1 MKRKHVDTLQRWS
14 KLKHEQKHSVL
25 THDEEFSH
33 FIVECI
39 LNILSGV
46 IPVDIEQLQQFET
59 ELRQLALKTNSFQ
72 KKIKILKSNRGNQ
85 LLLFISQPCSKILL
99 F

>member
-59 ELRQLALKTNSFQ
+59 ELRQLALKTNK
-72 KKIKILKSNRGNQ
+72 KKIKILKSHRGNQ
-85 LLLFISQPCSKILL
+85 LILFISQPCSKILL
-99 F
+99 S

>member
-1 MKRKHVDTLQRWS
+1 MDTLQRWS

-46 IPVDIEQLQQFET
+46 IPVDIVQLQQFET
-59 ELRQLALKTNSFQ
+59 ELRQLALKTVSFQ
-72 KKIKILKSNRGNQ
+72 KKIRILKSTKENSYSY
-85 LLLFISQPCSKILL
+85 LFHSLAQK
-99 F
+99 FY

>member
-46 IPVDIEQLQQFET
+46 IPVDIVQLQQFET
-59 ELRQLALKTNSFQ
+59 ELRQLALK
-72 KKIKILKSNRGNQ
+72 Q
-85 LLLFISQPCSKILL
+85 LVFRKRSKY
-99 F
+99 